1 MDRDMD
7 AIRKI
12 VLAVKT
18 AEEGVEVSSVGGLND
33 LIFNYNANLL
43 IEAAL
48 AEGRKLESGYPPT
61 ISQVD
66 LWKLT
71 WAGHDFADAI
81 KDETIWNKA
90 KEKFIKPGVSFTFPI
105 LLEYL
110 KSLIV

>member
-7 AIRKI
+7 VIRKI
-12 VLAVKT
+12 VLALKT
-18 AEEGVEVSSVGGLND
+18 TEEGVEVSSAEGLSD
-33 LIFNYNANLL
+33 SIFNYNANLL
-43 IEAAL
+43 LEARL

-81 KDETIWNKA
+81 KDEAIWHKA

-110 KSLIV
+110 KSQII